1 VNKKHALALLD
12 CNNQE
17 LAKMLNITPSYLS
30 RFDELDKFHAEV
42 VMGRHAIIEAEQYK
56 ALAESLEKECLRLQ
70 KQIDGIQRA
79 LDN

>member
-1 VNKKHALALLD
+1 
-12 CNNQE
+12 
-17 LAKMLNITPSYLS
+17 
-30 RFDELDKFHAEV
+30 
-42 VMGRHAIIEAEQYK
+42 MGRHAIIEAEQYK